1 MSKKFYILAKG
12 GYLKEP
18 IVDEIEL
25 KEEEMMEEEFED
37 FEDYALYTIDE
48 ARATYEQMMAS
59 TIVLSEA
66 EMKAIVEAYKG

>member
-1 MSKKFYILAKG
+1 
-12 GYLKEP
+12 
-18 IVDEIEL
+18 
-25 KEEEMMEEEFED
+25 
-37 FEDYALYTIDE
+37 LYTIDE

>member
-25 KEEEMMEEEFED
+25 KEEEMMEEEFDD

-48 ARATYEQMMAS
+48 ARSTYEQMMAS